1 MPLSLPTGSLRRHG
15 RFRQSGTQPHGLSS
29 VRAVG
34 RPPAPPTWVPRRAT
48 GQGGTEAARRGRR
61 GSCRP
66 LPARGRW
73 PPGAEQQGRAVMGT
87 KPLAQGLACRGAGGA
102 SPQSRVQPLPWS
114 RIEAQ
119 VRGSRLRRKGRRLGP
134 PAARA
139 TCVPSHGGRCRERG
153 REAAGR
159 CRRRSR
165 RPQRASHGTRRM
177 PAAAGTGLRAA
188 VHGGPRGGLKPP
200 SSCTATTERKQRRR
214 GRRTTSTS
222 VVAVGNVAVFHT
234 LVLVLVPDFH
244 P

>member
-119 VRGSRLRRKGRRLGP
+119 VRGSRLRRKGRQPRGP
-134 PAARA
+134 RVCPA
-139 TCVPSHGGRCRERG
+139 TG
-153 REAAGR
+153 AAV
-159 CRRRSR
+159 
-165 RPQRASHGTRRM
+165 ASEGAG
-177 PAAAGTGLRAA
+177 PLAAAGAEAADRREPATG
-188 VHGGPRGGLKPP
+188 RGGCRPP
-200 SSCTATTERKQRRR
+200 
-214 GRRTTSTS
+214 
-222 VVAVGNVAVFHT
+222 
-234 LVLVLVPDFH
+234 
-244 P
+244 